1 MEGFYDSEVK
11 WGGARKGAGRKR
23 KMHPP
28 AERKNYSVYMS
39 EEEREQVKKFLKGI
53 REHGY
58 RQQKKQDFSC
68 FFRPCHGLKSCF
80 VLRGVDTTKN
90 NY

>member
-1 MEGFYDSEVK
+1 MKIRNGRIYFDIK

-39 EEEREQVKKFLKGI
+39 DEEREIVRKFLHGI

-58 RQQKKQDFSC
+58 FEYIAKEYYDS
-68 FFRPCHGLKSCF
+68 L
-80 VLRGVDTTKN
+80 
-90 NY
+90 